1 MREASIQS
9 YVVLVQDFD
18 WLSYLNLKHSSPCL
32 PIISNRSR
40 SVTSET
46 NKIHG
51 TVSEH
56 AL

>member
-32 PIISNRSR
+32 PIISNRSEA
-40 SVTSET
+40 SET

-51 TVSEH
+51 TVFEH